1 MMHGNSMKNW
11 KKNRIA
17 WETLNPWNKKIS
29 WKFENLGQT
38 KCRYFERNG
47 IYYCKKHDFF
57 VKIEQI
63 LWDIFNVKRLVQW
76 LSNFFPLLPWDL
88 LPRNIIPRMII
99 AKLSDYCASMQ
110 RFVWA
115 QLVVT
120 ERVASERNRWTKR
133 LWVGLNH
140 AYLASIAGC
149 CAAKYFCRQRAVGRH
164 WNMTCGGRATGL
176 RNLDISCA
184 NKWPRL
190 QVLSKLVWNEKTRT
204 GTLMK
209 IVTDTKIIRNG
220 GKRQLILTRT
230 IDKDWIKCIK
240 LN

>member
-1 MMHGNSMKNW
+1 MAVKFLSSSSMGFTSTKYNSPYD
-11 KKNRIA
+11 NRKGIPD
-17 WETLNPWNKKIS
+17 TNVHSFRSDP
-29 WKFENLGQT
+29 NL
-38 KCRYFERNG
+38 RIR
-47 IYYCKKHDFF
+47 
-57 VKIEQI
+57 
-63 LWDIFNVKRLVQW
+63 
-76 LSNFFPLLPWDL
+76 P
-88 LPRNIIPRMII
+88 
-99 AKLSDYCASMQ
+99 KLSDYCASMQ

-190 QVLSKLVWNEKTRT
+190 QVFL
-204 GTLMK
+204 
-209 IVTDTKIIRNG
+209 IYIFYCD
-220 GKRQLILTRT
+220 GKREE
-230 IDKDWIKCIK
+230 KDQREFSQWNIFVVDICWHVIIV
-240 LN
+240 